1 MSDIKKMRFGVLVE
15 KGKIEIRERDLPEVG
30 EFDVLVK
37 QDSCN
42 ICTTDYTQY
51 LGFRE
56 HQGYPMVGGHEGSGH
71 IIEVGKGVKEF
82 KVGDHVGIACASCGY
97 CEQCKTGHEGLCE
110 DNDLSKHITEDGYR
124 GPFGFADYV
133 VVPARRCIKVA
144 QELPAAEAGFLE
156 PLATVVKGIKL
167 TRIQPQD
174 TVVVIGAGTMG
185 LLNAIT
191 LKAKAC
197 RVIVTEMM
205 ENKIENAKAEGLEV
219 IDVSK
224 YDPVEEVK
232 RLTNGRGADVVI
244 VAVGNTKANNQAV
257 EMLKDNYGKILIFA
271 ASFPEPKFEISSNVI
286 HYKRM
291 EILGTTGADY
301 MDFMDAAKL
310 LSTGV
315 VKVTNLLEKKQFTLD
330 EMQAAFDEA
339 ATLGKYRVTINL

>member
-1 MSDIKKMRFGVLVE
+1 MSEIKKMRFGVMVE
-15 KGKIEIRERDLPEVG
+15 KGKIEVRERELPELG

-37 QDSCN
+37 QDTCN

-56 HQGYPMVGGHEGSGH
+56 HQGYPMAGGHEGAGH
-71 IIEVGKGVKEF
+71 IVALGKGVKEF
-82 KVGDHVGIACASCGY
+82 QVGDRVGVACASCGY

-110 DNDLSKHITEDGYR
+110 DNDLSKHITEDGYK

-133 VVPARRCIKVA
+133 VVPARRCIRVA
-144 QELPAAEAGFLE
+144 KELSSAEAGFLE

-167 TRIQPQD
+167 ARIQPQD

-205 ENKIENAKAEGLEV
+205 ENKIANARAEGLEV
-219 IDVSK
+219 IDISK
-224 YDPVEEVK
+224 EDPVEEVL
-232 RLTNGRGADVVI
+232 RLTGGKGADVV

-257 EMLKDNYGKILIFA
+257 EMLKANYGKIVIFA

-310 LSTGV
+310 LSSGA
-315 VKVTNLLEKKQFTLD
+315 VKVTNLLDKKYFTLD
-330 EMQAAFDEA
+330 EIQAAFEEA
-339 ATLGKYRVTINL
+339 AKPGKYRVTVNL